1 MTALAA
7 DFARASSP
15 DATTRRLSVPVA
27 AATTIY
33 MGALVATLIGGS
45 GYATNATADNTYR
58 VIGVAA
64 SNATNTTAAGYGSD
78 GDISVDVERG
88 VFPFTNSSSTDALSA
103 ADVGELC
110 YVADNDTVART
121 SNGGLR
127 PVAGYVSRIESGK
140 VWVEIGASVVNAA
153 GHVDL
158 LFLAAADYSTTG
170 QYRAMALNGSSKWV
184 AVVAAGAKAQ
194 GILLNAPVADAV
206 AIVRVFGVTQ
216 AYAGDTIADG
226 AYVAV
231 EVTNGR
237 MKTAVAAT
245 VAGGAGDPSNDA
257 VVGSHVL
264 GFTLSNGTA
273 GNLFR
278 MFVNPMGAIPTTAA

>member
-7 DFARASSP
+7 DFARPSSP

-33 MGALVATLIGGS
+33 LGALVATLIGGS

-58 VIGVAA
+58 VVGVAA
-64 SNATNTTAAGYGSD
+64 VRAENTTAAGYGAA
-78 GDISVDVERG
+78 GDISVEVERG
-88 VFPFTNSSSTDALSA
+88 VFPFANSSSVDAVTA

-110 YVADNDTVART
+110 YVVDNNTVART
-121 SNGGLR
+121 SSGGLR
-127 PVAGYVSRIESGK
+127 PVAGYVSRIENGM
-140 VWVEIGASVVNAA
+140 VWVEIGASVSNAA
-153 GHVDL
+153 GHIDL
-158 LFLAAADYSTTG
+158 LFPAAADYSTTG

-194 GILLNAPVADAV
+194 GILLNAPVQDAI
-206 AIVRVFGVTQ
+206 AIVRVFGPVQ
-216 AYAGDTIADG
+216 ALAGDTIADG
-226 AYVAV
+226 AYCAV

-245 VAGGAGDPSNDA
+245 VAGGSGDPTNDA

-264 GFTLSNGTA
+264 GFALSDGTT
-273 GNLFR
+273 GSLFR

>member
-1 MTALAA
+1 MLAVLSRSPTHILKLQQAGQSALFWAN
-7 DFARASSP
+7 
-15 DATTRRLSVPVA
+15 TKGSVEVA
-27 AATTIY
+27 AR
-33 MGALVATLIGGS
+33 L
-45 GYATNATADNTYR
+45 
-58 VIGVAA
+58 
-64 SNATNTTAAGYGSD
+64 
-78 GDISVDVERG
+78 
-88 VFPFTNSSSTDALSA
+88 
-103 ADVGELC
+103 
-110 YVADNDTVART
+110 
-121 SNGGLR
+121 
-127 PVAGYVSRIESGK
+127 
-140 VWVEIGASVVNAA
+140 
-153 GHVDL
+153 
-158 LFLAAADYSTTG
+158 
-170 QYRAMALNGSSKWV
+170 
-184 AVVAAGAKAQ
+184 VAAGAKAQ

-264 GFTLSNGTA
+264 GFALSDGTA